1 MRQAF
6 ARPMALV
13 VCVLA
18 ISLASCSS
26 KNKGKIEGKW
36 KNTGGLEGVPA
47 GMVIAEFAA
56 DGTFKMTALGMELI
70 SAKYKLGMGDS
81 VTFSDVQAKG
91 SGQKPGRAQIKIDG
105 DNMTWKEDK
114 ASYTF
119 TRLKDEKPA
128 APAGATS
135 PAPPAPPEEPKKK

>member
-1 MRQAF
+1 MRQMF

-36 KNTGGLEGVPA
+36 KNTGGLEGAPA
-47 GMVIAEFAA
+47 GMVMAEFRA
-56 DGTFKMTALGMELI
+56 DGTFSMTALGMELLT
-70 SAKYKLGMGDS
+70 AKYKLGMGDT

-91 SGQKPGRAQIKIDG
+91 SGQKPGRAKISING
-105 DNMTWKEDK
+105 NSMTWTEEKS
-114 ASYTF
+114 SYTF
-119 TRLKDEKPA
+119 ERVTD
-128 APAGATS
+128 AT
-135 PAPPAPPEEPKKK
+135 PPTK